1 MSAVGILSGEH
12 QNVEQVFLNAVEVAP
27 LLVEY
32 RCVEN
37 IEQFVGFDG
46 VGHDGVAYLRLLR
59 VHAEVQA
66 FQHRLQEVGYAL
78 QGVLFVAEHPVVVA
92 VAQYLIALDALLL
105 QSFMQEQVGIAED
118 DFGHEVE
125 QHASLW
131 NADVVAVL
139 QCTETRLYIFGHLLV
154 VAVLMLGAFACQCP
168 FYRLW
173 IDAAVAVGD
182 IADKHVAVF
191 ERQFQRPLFYGV
203 PPVQYG
209 FRLVEF
215 LYLLRQHRQC
225 ARGDV
230 GHVVGLEAFLHR
242 VPPFRAAH
250 LSGQE
255 VVEVRIGEHER
266 PHGIASVFV
275 EQDVEVHVGQIVGP
289 SAVQAVLHLLV
300 ADAFFHIGQYGIKVE
315 VFRQFETMKLF
326 RFHEEVEC
334 FLRFQ
339 TQ

>member
-1 MSAVGILSGEH
+1 M
-12 QNVEQVFLNAVEVAP
+12 FLDAVEVAL

-32 RCVEN
+32 RRVEN

-46 VGHDGVAYLRLLR
+46 VGHDSVAYLRLLR

-78 QGVLFVAEHPVVVA
+78 QRVLVVAEHPVVVA
-92 VAQYLIALDALLL
+92 VAQYLIAPDALFFQRLV
-105 QSFMQEQVGIAED
+105 QEQVGIAED

-125 QHASLW
+125 QHASLR

-154 VAVLMLGAFACQCP
+154 VAVLMLGAFASQCP

-203 PPVQYG
+203 PPVEYG
-209 FRLVEF
+209 FRLVES
-215 LYLLRQHRQC
+215 LHLLRQHRQC

-230 GHVVGLEAFLHR
+230 WHVVGLEAFLHR

-250 LSGQE
+250 LPGQE
-255 VVEVRIGEHER
+255 VVEIRVGEHEWA
-266 PHGIASVFV
+266 HGVASVFV
-275 EQDVEVHVGQIVGP
+275 EQDVQIHVGQVVGP
-289 SAVQAVLHLLV
+289 SAVEAVLHTLV

-315 VFRQFETMKLF
+315 VFRQFESMKLL

-334 FLRFQ
+334 FLRLQAQYVFCCLYHSI
-339 TQ
+339 